1 MNLIIRFFTLFI
13 IFCSTHSLAD
23 YKWEKVSTNIQG
35 DVFYIDT
42 SSIKKVGNNAYY
54 FRLADYIIPNNNGEL
69 SAIIYFETNCNDLS
83 FRYLRDNYFMEPM
96 GRGEPSTIYNEK
108 SEWQSS
114 KKGSSGESIRKFV
127 CQFN

>member
-1 MNLIIRFFTLFI
+1 MKLFIKFFTLFI

-54 FRLADYIIPNNNGEL
+54 FRLADYIIPNNNGE
-69 SAIIYFETNCNDLS
+69 
-83 FRYLRDNYFMEPM
+83 
-96 GRGEPSTIYNEK
+96 PSTIYNEK

>member
-1 MNLIIRFFTLFI
+1 M
-13 IFCSTHSLAD
+13 S
-23 YKWEKVSTNIQG
+23 

-83 FRYLRDNYFMEPM
+83 FRYAGGHTRIKYEDDLLAIVKD
-96 GRGEPSTIYNEK
+96 TIAAD
-108 SEWQSS
+108 
-114 KKGSSGESIRKFV
+114 ITFI
-127 CQFN
+127 